1 MRKQNDLSSLWLK
14 LSNIQEIYGTILIIK
29 IRGYIYQTDN
39 MVNYNQTM
47 SKRSVQDINKFHFKA
62 GSGEL
67 ASIHIYRGHYCC
79 VWSVRLFFP
88 SLICSYWA
96 WGNMASHAYNNP
108 ISVSHI
114 PNLLPPF
121 FLLWCT
127 HRNCPLFH
135 CPLKIEA
142 PTLHVI
148 LVHI

>member
-1 MRKQNDLSSLWLK
+1 MRKQKDLSSPISNETFRKSTAQYLLLK
-14 LSNIQEIYGTILIIK
+14 LVDTYIKLIIRTITTK
-29 IRGYIYQTDN
+29 PCQRNVI
-39 MVNYNQTM
+39 
-47 SKRSVQDINKFHFKA
+47 DINKYHFKA

-67 ASIHIYRGHYCC
+67 ASIHIYRGHYC

-121 FLLWCT
+121 FPLWCT

-148 LVHI
+148 HVHI